1 MKKALKRLPVVVE
14 MGGVFGAGGPGE
26 LFMASGRVLGEQKK
40 TGQIWV
46 KSAHFRTRLFDR
58 IDLLGLEGRA

>member
-1 MKKALKRLPVVVE
+1 MKRKSVVIE

-26 LFMASGRVLGEQKK
+26 LFMARGRVLGVCKK

-46 KSAHFRTRLFDR
+46 KSAQGAFATRLFDR
-58 IDLLGLEGRA
+58 IDLLGV